1 MDKELEQQKL
11 DSQLERVTGA
21 LGGLTSFNCDYGF
34 EEAILR
40 GMTNGFLTEYDYQQL
55 CHCEMLEEAKL
66 NLNDTDYK
74 VAMQGISSTP
84 SVDEMIDKIR
94 SKTVAEYEFLRRSA
108 HGSLATFM
116 DFITYEY
123 LIESVQL
130 IISSLIKDAKPETL
144 LAKCHPLGRS
154 PFLRSVLTF
163 ENQDKQDG
171 LVFLYSTVL
180 IDTPVAPYFAKYF
193 NMESLGGD
201 AMDIRKHYD
210 SGEINVITTILNKFW
225 LEDFYHYCMGLGGTT
240 AEHMKELLDFEADR
254 QAMEITYNSF
264 GKQLAMDVNRSQR
277 MEMFCSFGKL
287 YPECTLGAFSKVG
300 DEMAFAQALQPYTA
314 YSEMWKRSQD
324 EGIPFTQVL
333 LEYQTKLMVRAY
345 ESQSHFACFYAFLKL
360 KTQEERNLKWIL
372 SCISLNRSSKDK
384 NKKWIRT
391 V

>member
-21 LGGLTSFNCDYGF
+21 LGGLTSFNIDYGF

-40 GMTNGFLTEYDYQQL
+40 GMTNGFLTEYDYTQL
-55 CHCEMLEEAKL
+55 CHCETLEEAKL

-74 VAMQGISSTP
+74 IAMQGLSSSP
-84 SVDEMIDKIR
+84 SVDEMVDKIR

-108 HGSLATFM
+108 HGALATFM
-116 DFITYEY
+116 DFITWEY

-154 PFLRSVLTF
+154 PFLKTVLTF

-210 SGEINVITTILNKFW
+210 SGEISVITTMLNKFW

-254 QAMEITYNSF
+254 QALEITYNSF
-264 GKQLAMDVNRSQR
+264 GKHLAMDVNRSQR
-277 MEMFCSFGKL
+277 QEMYCSFGKL
-287 YPECTLGAFSKVG
+287 YPEATLGSFAKVG
-300 DEMAFAQALQPYTA
+300 DEMSFGQALQPYSA
-314 YSEMWKRSQD
+314 YSDLWKRSQD

-372 SCISLNRSSKDK
+372 SCIALNRSSKDK

>member
-1 MDKELEQQKL
+1 MRWWIR
-11 DSQLERVTGA
+11 SGA
-21 LGGLTSFNCDYGF
+21 RRWQSTSSSDGQH
-34 EEAILR
+34 
-40 GMTNGFLTEYDYQQL
+40 FLTW
-55 CHCEMLEEAKL
+55 
-66 NLNDTDYK
+66 
-74 VAMQGISSTP
+74 
-84 SVDEMIDKIR
+84 
-94 SKTVAEYEFLRRSA
+94 
-108 HGSLATFM
+108 
-116 DFITYEY
+116 EY

-130 IISSLIKDAKPETL
+130 IISSLIKDARPETL
-144 LAKCHPLGRS
+144 LAKCHPLGHS
-154 PFLRSVLTF
+154 PFLKSVLTF

-210 SGEINVITTILNKFW
+210 SGEINVITTMLNKFW

-254 QAMEITYNSF
+254 RAMEITYNSF

-277 MEMFCSFGKL
+277 KEMFCSFGIL
-287 YPECTLGAFSKVG
+287 YPEATLGSFSRVG
-300 DEMAFAQALQPYTA
+300 DEMAFGQALQPYSN
-314 YSEMWKRSQD
+314 YSNLWKRSQD

-333 LEYQTKLMVRAY
+333 LEYQTKLMIRAY

-384 NKKWIRT
+384 NKKWIKT